1 MNNETTLEHTYD
13 DVTFTYSEM
22 SLLLLTLDIYNTN
35 TFNKVDGFNETYQAI
50 KRKVSELRH
59 YDLDK

>member
-1 MNNETTLEHTYD
+1 MNNETTLEHIYN

-35 TFNKVDGFNETYQAI
+35 TFNKVDGFDDTYRAI